1 MSKVDT
7 DNSGYIDYNEYIAAT
22 TSKQKMFSRRN
33 LEQAFKLFDQDGNG
47 KISSKEIMQ
56 ILGDDHVT
64 LNICK
69 DIIREVDSDGN
80 GIIDLA
86 EFKEMLAKI

>member
-1 MSKVDT
+1 MMGIEISDQEVNEIMVRVDT

-22 TSKQKMFSRRN
+22 TNKQKMFSRRN

-47 KISSKEIMQ
+47 KISSKEVME

-64 LNICK
+64 LNI
-69 DIIREVDSDGN
+69 
-80 GIIDLA
+80 
-86 EFKEMLAKI
+86 

>member
-1 MSKVDT
+1 
-7 DNSGYIDYNEYIAAT
+7 
-22 TSKQKMFSRRN
+22 
-33 LEQAFKLFDQDGNG
+33 
-47 KISSKEIMQ
+47 MQ

-64 LNICK
+64 LNIWK

-86 EFKEMLAKI
+86 EFKEMLAQV